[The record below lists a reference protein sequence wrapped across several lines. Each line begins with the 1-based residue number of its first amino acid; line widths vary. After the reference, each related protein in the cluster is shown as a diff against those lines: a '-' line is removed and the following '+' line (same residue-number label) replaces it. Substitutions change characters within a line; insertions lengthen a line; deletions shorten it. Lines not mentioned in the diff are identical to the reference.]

1 MNDVT
6 LTSAGYH
13 AIISNICA
21 LGWARLDRADIS
33 AVALGYYYFSIQFR
47 ENLEIAHRLYPHD
60 VAVRRLIEEEC
71 DTDNLS
77 PWPGV
82 AQAGEK
88 LNHDEFVRRV
98 LLLSP
103 IDPKR
108 QRQVE
113 KAGHHY
119 LSKIRAEDEHTRA
132 LSIASY
138 EDGGLERVFKAILQC
153 QCWDTPL
160 LEGFRHFLLKHIS
173 FDSNPDE
180 GHGALVRHLVP
191 NERVCRL
198 WDELHKLF
206 IIAAPRLADM
216 EEYVS

>member
-6 LTSAGYH
+6 PTSAGYH
-13 AIISNICA
+13 AIISDICA
-21 LGWARLDRADIS
+21 LGWARLDEADMS

-60 VAVRRLIEEEC
+60 VAVRHLIEEEC

-88 LNHDEFVRRV
+88 LNHDEFIRRV
-98 LLLSP
+98 LVLSP
-103 IDPKR
+103 IHPKR

-113 KAGHHY
+113 EAGHHY
-119 LSKIRAEDEHTRA
+119 LSNIRAEDEHTRA

-160 LEGFRHFLLKHIS
+160 LEGFRHFLVKHIS

-191 NERVCRL
+191 NEQVCRL

-206 IIAAPRLADM
+206 IIAAPRLADV
-216 EEYVS
+216 EYVS